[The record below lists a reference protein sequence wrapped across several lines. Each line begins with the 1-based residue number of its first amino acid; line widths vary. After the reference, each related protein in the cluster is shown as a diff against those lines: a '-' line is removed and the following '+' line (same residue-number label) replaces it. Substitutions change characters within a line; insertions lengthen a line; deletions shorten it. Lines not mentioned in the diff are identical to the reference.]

1 MNSPSAVMS
10 MVRGT
15 RARSFILSNWRAGH
29 PKQEPNGDVSA
40 PRAGRPA
47 AQARGL
53 AAALALAIWSAGSWQ
68 ARAGDLPPGTESV
81 PLPIRDAVEAAIAVH
96 LVLPETAK
104 WTFEFMTP
112 YITGGKVVCGRVD
125 YQSAMRQYVGPKRF
139 YAVVK
144 HGVVT
149 LSQLQDPPFIDT
161 TGAEARDFALLC
173 DRK

>member
-1 MNSPSAVMS
+1 MS
-10 MVRGT
+10 IVRGT
-15 RARSFILSNWRAGH
+15 GARSFILSNWRALQVKQG
-29 PKQEPNGDVSA
+29 PKGGDSPLPTPGGCGVARS
-40 PRAGRPA
+40 RAQRPCS
-47 AQARGL
+47 L
-53 AAALALAIWSAGSWQ
+53 AAALAACLALAWP
-68 ARAGDLPPGTESV
+68 ARADPPPGTESV
-81 PLPIRDAVEAAIAVH
+81 PLDIRDAVEAAIAVH
-96 LVLPETAK
+96 LVLPETAR
-104 WTFEFMTP
+104 WTFEFMAP

-125 YQSAMRQYVGPKRF
+125 YQSAMRTYVGAKRF

>member
-1 MNSPSAVMS
+1 MS

-15 RARSFILSNWRAGH
+15 RARSIILSNWRARDLKQG
-29 PKQEPNGDVSA
+29 PKGDDLG
-40 PRAGRPA
+40 RLAGRPVA
-47 AQARGL
+47 APGRL
-53 AAALALAIWSAGSWQ
+53 AAALAIAIWSVCPWPG
-68 ARAGDLPPGTESV
+68 RAADLPPGTESV
-81 PLPIRDAVEAAIAVH
+81 PLDIRDAVKAAIAVH

-104 WTFEFMTP
+104 WTFEFMSP
-112 YITGGKVVCGRVD
+112 YVTGGTVVCGRVD
-125 YQSAMRQYVGPKRF
+125 YQSAMRQYVGAKRF